1 MTRGPR
7 KAVVVGAGIGG
18 LTAAIALRRVGIEVE
33 VYERAGELRAAG
45 SALSV
50 MTNAVTALA
59 GLGIDL
65 RLEKYGQSVELFQIR
80 TGGGRL
86 IRTMP
91 FPEVCG
97 RLGAPSFCVSRPDLQ
112 QALLAQAG
120 DCRIELGA
128 VATGFRVSDG
138 GAEVRF
144 EDGRVAH
151 GDVLI
156 GADGFNSAVRRQ
168 LAGLDDARDGGY
180 VCWLGII
187 PFRHR
192 RFTTGYVGHYWGNG
206 QRFGLIDIGQ
216 GRAYWWG
223 TRNMPAEDAHHWSGG
238 KEEILRAYSGWADE
252 VRQVIRA
259 TPERDI
265 IAVPAQDRPFLEQWG
280 QGPVTLLGDAAHPML
295 TSLGQ
300 GAAVAMEDAV
310 VLAECLKAATDPA
323 QGLRRYEDLRRD
335 RTRELVVASRMAS
348 DAQHL
353 ENPLRRAV
361 RDLRLRCAPR
371 RALVERDTAMLTFPP
386 VPAAP

>member
-1 MTRGPR
+1 MSRGPL
-7 KAVVVGAGIGG
+7 KAIVVGAGIGG
-18 LTAAIALRRVGIEVE
+18 LTTAIALRRVGVEVE
-33 VYERAGELRAAG
+33 VYERAGELRATG

-65 RLEKYGQSVELFQIR
+65 HLEKYGRQVDLFQIR
-80 TGGGRL
+80 TGRGRL

-91 FPEVCG
+91 FPEVC
-97 RLGAPSFCVSRPDLQ
+97 RDLGAPSFCISRPDLQ
-112 QALLAQAG
+112 QALLAEAG

-128 VATGFRVSDG
+128 VATGFEISGG

-144 EDGRVAH
+144 ADGRVAS
-151 GDVLI
+151 GDVVI
-156 GADGFNSAVRRQ
+156 GADGFHSAVRRR

-180 VCWLGII
+180 VCWLGIV

-192 RFTTGYVGHYWGNG
+192 RFTTGYVGHYWGSG
-206 QRFGLIDIGQ
+206 QRFGLIDIGH

-223 TRNMPAEDAHHWSGG
+223 TRNMSAEASHDWRGG
-238 KEEILRAYSGWADE
+238 KDEILRTYAGWADE
-252 VRQVIRA
+252 VREVIRV
-259 TPERDI
+259 TPEPDI
-265 IAVPAQDRPFLEQWG
+265 IAVPAQDRPFLERWG
-280 QGPVTLLGDAAHPML
+280 EGPVTLLGDAAHPML

-310 VLAECLKAATDPA
+310 VLAECLKGAADPVRA
-323 QGLRRYEDLRRD
+323 LRRYEDLRRE

-353 ENPLRRAV
+353 ENPWRRTV
-361 RDLRLRCAPR
+361 RDLRLRFAKR
-371 RALVERDTAMLTFPP
+371 RSLVERDTAMLTFPP